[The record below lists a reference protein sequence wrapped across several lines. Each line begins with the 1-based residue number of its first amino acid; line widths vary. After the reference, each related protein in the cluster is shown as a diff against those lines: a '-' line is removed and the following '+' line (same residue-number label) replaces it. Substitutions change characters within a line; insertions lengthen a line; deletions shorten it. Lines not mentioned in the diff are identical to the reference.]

1 MRVITGSARGKRLRT
16 LDGLEVRPTSDKV
29 KEAVFSIIQF
39 DVPGASV
46 LDLFSGSGQLGIE
59 ALSRGAEKAYFI
71 DNSAKSC
78 VFVDRSRQ
86 SVECSRENIESCGF
100 TEQSKTVNADVLEF
114 LKRPG
119 EYDIILL
126 DPPYRQG
133 LIEKALPLLGERLA
147 QGGIIVCEHEGELV
161 LPEKIGSL
169 VKKKDYS
176 YGKNVALTTYRSE
189 E

>member
-1 MRVITGSARGKRLRT
+1 MRVITGSARGKRLKT

-59 ALSRGAEKAYFI
+59 ALSRG
-71 DNSAKSC
+71 AKSC